1 MDGRADDGNEPPNL
15 RRFRVALGGGLL
27 VHAAASFV
35 LLAAMRRS
43 YEVLWLCHVAEW
55 SLAVGLLRR
64 WKAAVATATAAVL
77 TIQLAWAADALV
89 WLATGRFP
97 LGMSALLQGARGAD
111 WIVAAA
117 HFFAA
122 PLSAA
127 FVARAGWARRDA
139 WLFAAAAYAAL
150 IGVSRA
156 CTPPDADVN
165 AAFRP
170 VAGMEGTVLADLH
183 YLGDAYYLPGLV
195 VAAAVFA
202 FWPGNLLLGA
212 LQRSLARPPRSNPPP
227 AARS

>member
-1 MDGRADDGNEPPNL
+1 MDGRAEVGCEPPNL
-15 RRFRVALGGGLL
+15 RRFRVALGVGLF
-27 VHAAASFV
+27 VHAAVSF
-35 LLAAMRRS
+35 LLLVAMRRP

-77 TIQLAWAADALV
+77 TIQLAWAADALA
-89 WLATGRFP
+89 WFATGRFP
-97 LGMSALLQGARGAD
+97 LGMSALLESARGAD
-111 WIVAAA
+111 WVVAAA

-127 FVARAGWARRDA
+127 FVVRAGWVRRDA

-150 IGVSRA
+150 VGVSRA
-156 CTPPDADVN
+156 CTPPAADVN

-170 VAGMEGTVLADLH
+170 VAGMEGTFFSDLH

-195 VAAAVFA
+195 FATAVFA
-202 FWPGNLLLGA
+202 FWPGNVLLGV
-212 LQRSLARPPRSNPPP
+212 LQRMLARRAPTNASTAQRS
-227 AARS
+227 